1 MISNVTNFIKNI
13 LSQTHVLRTT
23 EGKLGQ
29 WYDLPERIEDALFTA
44 IVDFVEVECSWMH
57 IILEDSSPKS
67 KTEKIHFGLKYLHN
81 SSLEDGF
88 GRVNEIPLEIV
99 AIYRYVKYQRNLL
112 NEYSEERERLDS
124 LYLTKIIE
132 IRKWLWT

>member
-1 MISNVTNFIKNI
+1 MISDIINFIKNVR
-13 LSQTHVLRTT
+13 SQTHVLRTT

-44 IVDFVEVECSWMH
+44 IIDFVEVECSWMYN
-57 IILEDSSPKS
+57 ILEDSQPKS
-67 KTEKIHFGLKYLHN
+67 ETEKIHLGLKYLHN

-88 GRVNEIPLEIV
+88 GRVNEIPLEII

-112 NEYSEERERLDS
+112 DEYSEEREKLDS